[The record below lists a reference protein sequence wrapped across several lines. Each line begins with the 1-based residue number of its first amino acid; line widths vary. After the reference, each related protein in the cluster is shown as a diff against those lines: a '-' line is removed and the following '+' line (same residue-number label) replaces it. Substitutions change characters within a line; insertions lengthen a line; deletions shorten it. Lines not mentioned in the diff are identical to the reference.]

1 MGGELAKPRQLWL
14 DNLKDPLFLDSKL
27 IDVIMGMSP
36 CHPSTFIEFWQCA
49 RSHVKQNTHTHTH
62 QNPNLF
68 LTKCDPL
75 MLWLVM
81 CIFLS
86 KEERV
91 LPLPPPSLCHPAHPP
106 PTHTTSF
113 FGSLSSTHH
122 PIFILVQWFCLV
134 LNISNQLLS
143 LNIRE
148 FWFVGRS
155 KFVW

>member
-106 PTHTTSF
+106 PHTHYLFLWFSF
-113 FGSLSSTHH
+113 LHPPPHIYFSTMVLFGFEHFKPTFV
-122 PIFILVQWFCLV
+122 IKYQRILICGK
-134 LNISNQLLS
+134 
-143 LNIRE
+143 E
-148 FWFVGRS
+148 
-155 KFVW
+155 